1 MNRYLAVML
10 GGAFGSVARYAL
22 GVAIMSRYTGRFPI
36 TTFLI
41 NVTGSFLIGF
51 AMTLIPDRG
60 PAYLR
65 PLVVTGVL
73 GGYTTF
79 SAFEWESYISS
90 RGIAILYMSASVG
103 IGFLACWTGAIVAR
117 YVAR

>member
-10 GGAFGSVARYAL
+10 GGALGSVVRYAL
-22 GVAIMSRYTGRFPI
+22 GVAIMSRYSGPFPLG
-36 TTFLI
+36 TFAI

-65 PLVVTGVL
+65 PLVVSGVL

-79 SAFEWESYISS
+79 SAFEWESYVSS
-90 RGIAILYMSASVG
+90 RGVAILYVAASVG
-103 IGFLACWTGAIVAR
+103 IGFLACWAGAILAR
-117 YVAR
+117 YALR

>member
-10 GGAFGSVARYAL
+10 GGAFGSVARYAISL
-22 GVAIMSRYTGRFPI
+22 AIMTRYTGPFPI
-36 TTFLI
+36 ATFLI

-51 AMTLIPDRG
+51 AMTLIPSRA

-65 PLVVTGVL
+65 PLFVTGVL

-79 SAFEWESYISS
+79 SAFEWESLMASRTLALVYIVS
-90 RGIAILYMSASVG
+90 SVG
-103 IGFLACWTGAIVAR
+103 IGFLACWSGAILAR
-117 YVAR
+117 SLMR